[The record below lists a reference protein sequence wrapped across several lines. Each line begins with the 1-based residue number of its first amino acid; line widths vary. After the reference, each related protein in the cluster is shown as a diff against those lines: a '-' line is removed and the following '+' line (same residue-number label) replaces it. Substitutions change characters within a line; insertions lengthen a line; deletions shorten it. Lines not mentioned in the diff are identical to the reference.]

1 MTPELDSLAEAR
13 RRVAA
18 VYSAETFSRLAGA
31 WRELLTEHLDS
42 VTNARGRVLNWN
54 DPPANIQAAGELLDA
69 GNSEAAFDLSRTE
82 QRFRE
87 LAGEALAR
95 GQNLHDPRYIG
106 HQVPPPSPV
115 AGLFDSL
122 GTVTNQVMA
131 VYEMGPW
138 ATAVERALIERWGQ
152 ALGYQAGT
160 FAGLITSGGSLANL
174 TALLTARNIALDRC
188 FETGVRDE
196 HRPALV
202 VQADAHYC
210 IARSAGILGL
220 GTDSIIK
227 APLDAQ
233 RRMDPHGL
241 DLILNR
247 LADEGRKVVAVVACA
262 GATPTG
268 AFDPLDAI
276 ADVCERRK
284 VWFHVDAA
292 HGGGAAFSNR
302 HRHLLRGTAR
312 ADSIICDAHK
322 MLFTP
327 ALCAFVFYKNRE
339 HRFEAFRQTAP
350 YLFDPSNP
358 GAAEYDCGLM
368 TIECTK
374 RAAAYGLWGLWSLC
388 GSSLFGDF
396 VDVTFETTRELYEL
410 LQAAEDFEP
419 LHEPQ
424 SNILVFRYVPERL
437 RSADLESLG
446 NFNREVRRRLILSGR
461 YYITQTTLNGG
472 GAMRC
477 TVMNPLTGRAE
488 LEGLMEAIREF
499 GSEVLWGPSRLAART
514 S

>member
-1 MTPELDSLAEAR
+1 MKPETDPLADSR

-18 VYSAETFSRLAGA
+18 VYSPDTFSKLATA
-31 WRELLTEHLDS
+31 WTQLLAKHLRS
-42 VTNARGRVLNWN
+42 VMASEERVLNWN
-54 DPPANIQAAGELLDA
+54 DPLVNIAAAGDFLDGGDPRDIIDVVRA
-69 GNSEAAFDLSRTE
+69 ES
-82 QRFRE
+82 RFRE
-87 LAGEALAR
+87 LASESLKR

-106 HQVPPPSPV
+106 HQVPPPSPI

-122 GTVTNQVMA
+122 GAVTNQVMA

-152 ALGYQAGT
+152 ALGYAAGT

-174 TALLTARNIALDRC
+174 TALLTARNVALEGC
-188 FETGVRDE
+188 SETGVRPE

-202 VQADAHYC
+202 VQGDAHYC
-210 IARSAGILGL
+210 IARSAAILGL
-220 GTDSIIK
+220 GTDCIVR
-227 APLDAQ
+227 APLDDD
-233 RRMDPHGL
+233 RRMDPVEL
-241 DLILNR
+241 DRIVDSLQR
-247 LADEGRKVVAVVACA
+247 DGRKVIAVVACS

-268 AFDPLDAI
+268 AFDPLDHI
-276 ADVCERRK
+276 ADVCENRG

-292 HGGGAAFSNR
+292 HGGGTAFSER
-302 HRHLLRGTAR
+302 HRHLLTGADR

-327 ALCAFVFYKNRE
+327 ALCAFVFYKNPA
-339 HRFEAFRQTAP
+339 HRFEAFRQQAP
-350 YLFDPSNP
+350 YLFDPSAP

-396 VDVTFETTRELYEL
+396 VDVTFATARTLYEMVL
-410 LQAAEDFEP
+410 AADDFEP

-424 SNILVFRYVPERL
+424 SNILVFRYVPSEL
-437 RSADLESLG
+437 KTADVQSVG
-446 NFNREVRRRLILSGR
+446 QFNREVRRRLIHSGQ

-477 TVMNPLTGRAE
+477 TVMNPLTGTKELLGMLDQVRAI
-488 LEGLMEAIREF
+488 GV
-499 GSEVLWGPSRLAART
+499 SVLRDDGQAPID
-514 S
+514 

>member
-1 MTPELDSLAEAR
+1 VTTERDPLADAR

-18 VYSAETFSRLAGA
+18 AYSPETFSRLAQA
-31 WRELLTEHLDS
+31 WEELLTRHLRS
-42 VTNARGRVLNWN
+42 VTTSQEKVLNWN
-54 DPPANIQAAGELLDA
+54 DPAINIEAAGAFLDA
-69 GNSEAAFDLSRTE
+69 GRAADGIDPERAEL
-82 QRFRE
+82 RFRE
-87 LAGEALAR
+87 LAAESLAR

-106 HQVPPPSPV
+106 HQVPPPSPI

-138 ATAVERALIERWGQ
+138 ATAVERALIQRWGQ
-152 ALGYQAGT
+152 ALGYPPGT

-174 TALLTARNIALDRC
+174 TALLTARNVALEGC
-188 FETGVRDE
+188 FESGVTNR

-227 APLDAQ
+227 APLDDR
-233 RRMDPHGL
+233 RRMDPEQL
-241 DLILNR
+241 DQILR
-247 LADEGRKVVAVVACA
+247 QLEKEGRKVVAVVACA

-268 AFDPLDAI
+268 AFDPLDQI
-276 ADVCERRK
+276 ADLCERRR
-284 VWFHVDAA
+284 VWMHVDAA
-292 HGGGAAFSNR
+292 HGGGTAFSNR
-302 HRHLLRGTAR
+302 HRHRLRGAER

-327 ALCAFVFYKNRE
+327 ALCAFVFYKQRE

-388 GSSLFGDF
+388 GSSLFADL
-396 VDVTFETTRELYEL
+396 VDVTFETTRELYEML
-410 LQAAEDFEP
+410 LAAEDFEP

-424 SNILVFRYVPERL
+424 SNILVFRYVPDAL
-437 RSADLESLG
+437 RQADVETLG
-446 NFNREVRRRLILSGR
+446 QFNRDVRKRLIHSGEF
-461 YYITQTTLNGG
+461 YITQTTLNGG

-477 TVMNPLTGRAE
+477 TVMNPLTGRRE
-488 LEGLMEAIREF
+488 LEAMLQAIRKIGREM
-499 GSEVLWGPSRLAART
+499 SE
-514 S
+514 

>member
-1 MTPELDSLAEAR
+1 MTTERDPLADAR

-18 VYSAETFSRLAGA
+18 AYSPETFSRLADA
-31 WRELLTEHLDS
+31 WGELLTRHLRS
-42 VTNARGRVLNWN
+42 ITTSQERVLNWS
-54 DPPANIQAAGELLDA
+54 DPPLNIEAAGAILDA
-69 GNSEAAFDLSRTE
+69 GDPADGLDVDRAE

-87 LAGEALAR
+87 LAGEALSR

-106 HQVPPPSPV
+106 HQVPPPSPI

-122 GTVTNQVMA
+122 GAVTNQVMA

-174 TALLTARNIALDRC
+174 TALLTARNVALEDC
-188 FETGVRDE
+188 FETGVRNE

-220 GTDSIIK
+220 GTESIIK
-227 APLDAQ
+227 APLDDQ
-233 RRMDPHGL
+233 RRMDPAEL
-241 DLILNR
+241 ARILQDLKK
-247 LADEGRKVVAVVACA
+247 DGRRVVAVVAGA

-268 AFDPLDAI
+268 AFDPLDRI
-276 ADVCERRK
+276 ADVCEKHR
-284 VWFHVDAA
+284 VWFHIDAA
-292 HGGGAAFSNR
+292 HGGGAAFSER
-302 HRHLLRGTAR
+302 HRHLLRGAER

-327 ALCAFVFYKNRE
+327 ALCAFVFYKKRE
-339 HRFEAFRQTAP
+339 HRFEAFRQSAP

-388 GSSLFGDF
+388 GSSIFGDF
-396 VDVTFETTRELYEL
+396 VDVTFQTARELYDML
-410 LQAAEDFEP
+410 RAADDFEP

-424 SNILVFRYVPERL
+424 SNILVFRYVPAEL
-437 RSADLESLG
+437 RTADVETLG
-446 NFNREVRRRLILSGR
+446 QFNRDVRKRLIHSGQF
-461 YYITQTTLNGG
+461 YITQTTLHGG

-477 TVMNPLTGRAE
+477 TVMNPLTGRRE
-488 LEGLMEAIREF
+488 LEGLLSAIRKL
-499 GSEVLWGPSRLAART
+499 GQDMLARH
-514 S
+514 

>member
-1 MTPELDSLAEAR
+1 VTTERDPLAEAR
-13 RRVAA
+13 RRVAN
-18 VYSAETFSRLAGA
+18 VYSPETFSRLAEA
-31 WRELLTEHLDS
+31 WSELLTRHLRS
-42 VTNARGRVLNWN
+42 VTTSQERVLNWN
-54 DPPANIQAAGELLDA
+54 DPPLNIEAAGAYLDA
-69 GNSEAAFDLSRTE
+69 GEPQDGIDLARAE
-82 QRFRE
+82 RRFRE
-87 LAGEALAR
+87 LASEALAR

-106 HQVPPPSPV
+106 HQVPPPSPI

-138 ATAVERALIERWGQ
+138 ATAVERALIQRWGE
-152 ALGYQAGT
+152 AIGYPSST

-174 TALLTARNIALDRC
+174 TALLTARNIALEGC
-188 FETGVRDE
+188 FETGIRNG

-227 APLDAQ
+227 APLDDQ
-233 RRMDPHGL
+233 RRMDPELL
-241 DLILNR
+241 DRILR
-247 LADEGRKVVAVVACA
+247 QLHEEGRKVIAVVACA

-268 AFDPLDAI
+268 AFDPLEKI
-276 ADVCERRK
+276 ADICEQRS
-284 VWFHVDAA
+284 VWMHVDAA
-292 HGGGAAFSNR
+292 HGGGTAFSER
-302 HRHLLRGTAR
+302 YRHLLRGAGR
-312 ADSIICDAHK
+312 ADSVICDAHK

-339 HRFEAFRQTAP
+339 HRFDAFRQTAP

-388 GSSLFGDF
+388 GSSLFGDL
-396 VDVTFETTRELYEL
+396 VDVTFQTTRDLFDML
-410 LQAAEDFEP
+410 RAADDFEP

-424 SNILVFRYVPERL
+424 SNILVFRYVP
-437 RSADLESLG
+437 ADLRDTDVETLG
-446 NFNREVRRRLILSGR
+446 QFNRDVRKRLIHSGQF
-461 YYITQTTLNGG
+461 YITQTTLNGG

-477 TVMNPLTGRAE
+477 TLMNPLTERRE
-488 LEGLMEAIREF
+488 LDGLLSAIRRIGREMLE
-499 GSEVLWGPSRLAART
+499 SPR
-514 S
+514 

>member
-1 MTPELDSLAEAR
+1 VTTETDPLADAR

-18 VYSAETFSRLAGA
+18 LYSPETFSRLACT
-31 WRELLTEHLDS
+31 WSELLTAHLQS
-42 VTNARGRVLNWN
+42 VTHSEEKVLNWN
-54 DPPANIQAAGELLDA
+54 DPPVNIEAAGRFLDA
-69 GNSEAAFDLSRTE
+69 GDSEQGLDLARAE
-82 QRFRE
+82 ERFRD

-106 HQVPPPSPV
+106 HQVPPPSPI

-138 ATAVERALIERWGQ
+138 ATAVERALIERWG
-152 ALGYQAGT
+152 AAIGYPSGT

-174 TALLTARNIALDRC
+174 TALLTARNVALEGC
-188 FETGVRDE
+188 FETGVRRE

-202 VQADAHYC
+202 VQGDAHYC

-227 APLDAQ
+227 APLDDQ
-233 RRMDPHGL
+233 RRMDPGQL
-241 DLILNR
+241 NLILRR
-247 LADEGRKVVAVVACA
+247 LQDEGRKVIAVVACA

-268 AFDPLDAI
+268 AFDPLEPI
-276 ADVCERRK
+276 ADICERRD
-284 VWFHVDAA
+284 VWMHVDAA
-292 HGGGAAFSNR
+292 HGGGTAFSER
-302 HRHLLRGTAR
+302 HWHLLRGAER
-312 ADSIICDAHK
+312 ANSVICDAHK

-339 HRFEAFRQTAP
+339 HRFDAFRQTAP

-388 GSSLFGDF
+388 GSSLFGDL
-396 VDVTFETTRELYEL
+396 VDVTFETTRVLYDML
-410 LQAAEDFEP
+410 RAADDFEP

-424 SNILVFRYVPERL
+424 SNILVFRHIPERL
-437 RSADLESLG
+437 RSVDLEVLG
-446 NFNREVRRRLILSGR
+446 NFNREVRKRLIHSGR
-461 YYITQTTLNGG
+461 FYITQTTLNGA

-477 TVMNPLTGRAE
+477 TVMNPLTGQRE
-488 LEGLMEAIREF
+488 LQELLEAIREIGREIEDSF
-499 GSEVLWGPSRLAART
+499 L
-514 S
+514 

>member
-1 MTPELDSLAEAR
+1 
-13 RRVAA
+13 
-18 VYSAETFSRLAGA
+18 
-31 WRELLTEHLDS
+31 
-42 VTNARGRVLNWN
+42 
-54 DPPANIQAAGELLDA
+54 
-69 GNSEAAFDLSRTE
+69 
-82 QRFRE
+82 
-87 LAGEALAR
+87 
-95 GQNLHDPRYIG
+95 
-106 HQVPPPSPV
+106 
-115 AGLFDSL
+115 
-122 GTVTNQVMA
+122 VMA

-152 ALGYQAGT
+152 AIGYAPGT
-160 FAGLITSGGSLANL
+160 CAGLITSGGSLANL
-174 TALLTARNIALDRC
+174 TALLTARNVALDGC
-188 FETGVRDE
+188 FERGINRDS
-196 HRPALV
+196 RPVLI

-227 APLDAQ
+227 APLDDQ
-233 RRMDPHGL
+233 RRMDPAQL
-241 DLILNR
+241 ESILKR
-247 LADEGRKVVAVVACA
+247 VMDEGRTVVAVVACA

-268 AFDPLDAI
+268 AFDLLEAI
-276 ADVCERRK
+276 ADICERFG
-284 VWFHVDAA
+284 VWLHIDAA
-292 HGGGAAFSNR
+292 HGGGAAFSPA
-302 HRHLLRGTAR
+302 HRHLLRGAGR

-396 VDVTFETTRELYEL
+396 VDVTFATTRELHEML
-410 LQAAEDFEP
+410 RAADDFEP

-424 SNILVFRYVPERL
+424 SNILVFRYIPAEL
-437 RSADLESLG
+437 KTADVETIG
-446 NFNREVRRRLILSGR
+446 QFNRDVRRRLIHSGR

-477 TVMNPLTGRAE
+477 TVMNPLTGRQE
-488 LEGLMEAIREF
+488 LEGLLAAIREL
-499 GSEVLWGPSRLAART
+499 GKEMLPRA
-514 S
+514 

>member
-1 MTPELDSLAEAR
+1 MMDMDFVSAAR

-18 VYSAETFSRLAGA
+18 VYSPAMFDRLAGA
-31 WRELLTEHLDS
+31 WKQLLTEHLGS
-42 VTNARGRVLNWN
+42 VTRSQERVLNWN
-54 DPPANIQAAGELLDA
+54 EPPDNIAEAGRILD
-69 GNSEAAFDLSRTE
+69 SQREAAFVVEEVE

-87 LAGEALAR
+87 LAGTALAR

-152 ALGYQAGT
+152 ALGYPAGR

-174 TALLTARNIALDRC
+174 TALLTARNVALPHC
-188 FETGVRDE
+188 FERGLREED
-196 HRPALV
+196 RPVLI
-202 VQADAHYC
+202 VQGDAHYC

-220 GTDSIIK
+220 GTECILK
-227 APLDAQ
+227 APLDDR
-233 RRMDPHGL
+233 RRMDAAAL
-241 DLILNR
+241 RRIIR
-247 LADEGRKVVAVVACA
+247 EQQAEGKTIVAVVACA

-268 AFDPLDAI
+268 AFDPLEEIGAI
-276 ADVCERRK
+276 CEEAG

-292 HGGGAAFSNR
+292 HGGGAAFSSR
-302 HRHLLRGTAR
+302 HRHLLRGAQR

-327 ALCAFVFYKNRE
+327 ALCAFVLYKRRE
-339 HRFEAFRQTAP
+339 HRFDAFRQTAP

-374 RAAAYGLWGLWSLC
+374 RAAAYGLWGLWSLF
-388 GSSLFGDF
+388 GSSIFGDF
-396 VDVTFETTRELYEL
+396 VDVTFATARRLFEMLRE
-410 LQAAEDFEP
+410 ADDFEP
-419 LHEPQ
+419 LHEPE
-424 SNILVFRYVPERL
+424 SNIVVFRYIPRELRGAEIERV
-437 RSADLESLG
+437 G
-446 NFNREVRRRLILSGR
+446 QFNRDVRRRLIHSGR

-477 TVMNPLTGRAE
+477 TVMNPLTGETE
-488 LEGLMEAIREF
+488 LAGLLAAIRET
-499 GSEVLWGPSRLAART
+499 GREVLAS

>member
-1 MTPELDSLAEAR
+1 VTTDRDPLADAR

-18 VYSAETFSRLAGA
+18 VYSPETFSRLADA
-31 WRELLTEHLDS
+31 WGELLTTHLRS
-42 VTNARGRVLNWN
+42 VTASQEKVLNWN
-54 DPPANIQAAGELLDA
+54 EPPVNIEAAGAFLDA
-69 GNSEAAFDLSRTE
+69 GEPADGLDVDRAER
-82 QRFRE
+82 RFRE
-87 LAGEALAR
+87 LANEALSR

-106 HQVPPPSPV
+106 HQVPPPSPI

-122 GTVTNQVMA
+122 GAVTNQVMA

-152 ALGYQAGT
+152 ALGYPAGT

-174 TALLTARNIALDRC
+174 TALLTARNVALGNC
-188 FETGVRDE
+188 FETGIRNE
-196 HRPALV
+196 HRTALV

-220 GTDSIIK
+220 GTNSIIK
-227 APLDAQ
+227 APLDDQ
-233 RRMDPHGL
+233 RRMDPNQLNH
-241 DLILNR
+241 ILKQLR
-247 LADEGRKVVAVVACA
+247 EEGRKVIAVVACA

-268 AFDPLDAI
+268 AFDPLDRI
-276 ADVCERRK
+276 ADICERRE
-284 VWFHVDAA
+284 VWMHVDAA
-292 HGGGAAFSNR
+292 HGGGAAFSQ
-302 HRHLLRGTAR
+302 HHWHLLRGAER

-327 ALCAFVFYKNRE
+327 ALCAFVFYKKRE
-339 HRFEAFRQTAP
+339 HRFEAFRQSAP

-388 GSSLFGDF
+388 GSSLFGDL
-396 VDVTFETTRELYEL
+396 VDVTFETTRELYDML
-410 LQAAEDFEP
+410 RVAEDFEP

-424 SNILVFRYVPERL
+424 SNILVFRYVPEEL
-437 RSADLESLG
+437 RDADIETLG
-446 NFNREVRRRLILSGR
+446 QFNRDVRKHLIHSGQF
-461 YYITQTTLNGG
+461 YITQTTLNGG

-477 TVMNPLTGRAE
+477 TLMNPLTGRRE
-488 LEGLMEAIREF
+488 LEGLIQAIRQLGTELLPV
-499 GSEVLWGPSRLAART
+499 S
-514 S
+514 

>member
-1 MTPELDSLAEAR
+1 VTTELDPLADAR

-18 VYSAETFSRLAGA
+18 VYSAETFSRLSEA
-31 WRELLTEHLDS
+31 WREQLTAHLAS
-42 VTNARGRVLNWN
+42 VTNSRERVLNWN
-54 DPPANIQAAGELLDA
+54 DPPANIRTAGELLDA
-69 GNSEAAFDLSRTE
+69 GNAQGGFELAGMAE
-82 QRFRE
+82 RFRD
-87 LAGEALAR
+87 LAGEALRR

-106 HQVPPPSPV
+106 HQVPPPSPI

-152 ALGYQAGT
+152 AIGYAPGT
-160 FAGLITSGGSLANL
+160 CAGLITSGGSLANL
-174 TALLTARNIALDRC
+174 TALLTARNVALEGC
-188 FETGVRDE
+188 FESGIRSDA
-196 HRPALV
+196 RPVLI
-202 VQADAHYC
+202 VQGDSHYS

-220 GTDSIIK
+220 GTDSIVK
-227 APLDAQ
+227 APLDDR
-233 RRMDPHGL
+233 RRMDPVQL
-241 DLILNR
+241 RAIVKQLQNDNR
-247 LADEGRKVVAVVACA
+247 KIVAVVACA

-276 ADVCERRK
+276 ADVCEEAG
-284 VWFHVDAA
+284 VWLHVDAA
-292 HGGGAAFSNR
+292 HGGGTAFSET
-302 HRHLLRGTAR
+302 HRHLLRGAGR
-312 ADSIICDAHK
+312 ADSVICDAHK

-339 HRFEAFRQTAP
+339 HRFDAFRQTAP

-388 GSSLFGDF
+388 GSALFGDF
-396 VDVTFETTRELYEL
+396 VDVTFATTRALYGMMVE
-410 LQAAEDFEP
+410 AGDFEP
-419 LHEPQ
+419 LHDPQ
-424 SNILVFRYVPERL
+424 SNILVFRYVPAAMK
-437 RSADLESLG
+437 SADVEVVG
-446 NFNREVRRRLILSGR
+446 QFNREVRRRLIHSGE

-477 TVMNPLTGRAE
+477 TVMNPLTGRRE
-488 LEGLMEAIREF
+488 LEGLLEAVRRV
-499 GSEVLWGPSRLAART
+499 GSEVVG
-514 S
+514 

>member
-1 MTPELDSLAEAR
+1 MTTELDPLADAR

-18 VYSAETFSRLAGA
+18 VYSAETFSVLAGA
-31 WRELLTEHLDS
+31 WREQLTAHLES
-42 VTNARGRVLNWN
+42 VTNSRERVLNWN
-54 DPPANIQAAGELLDA
+54 DPPANIRAAGELLDSGKTLGGFELA
-69 GNSEAAFDLSRTE
+69 RMAE
-82 QRFRE
+82 RFRD
-87 LAGEALAR
+87 LAGEALRR

-106 HQVPPPSPV
+106 HQVPPPSPI

-138 ATAVERALIERWGQ
+138 ATAVERALIERWGR
-152 ALGYQAGT
+152 AIGYAPGT
-160 FAGLITSGGSLANL
+160 CAGLITSGGSLANL
-174 TALLTARNIALDRC
+174 TALLTARNVALEGC
-188 FETGVRDE
+188 FESGIRSDA
-196 HRPALV
+196 RPVLV

-220 GTDSIIK
+220 GTDCIVK
-227 APLDAQ
+227 APLDDR
-233 RRMDPHGL
+233 RRMDPSQL
-241 DLILNR
+241 RAIVKQLQE
-247 LADEGRKVVAVVACA
+247 EGRKIVAVVACA

-268 AFDPLDAI
+268 AFDPLESI
-276 ADVCERRK
+276 ADVCEEAG
-284 VWFHVDAA
+284 VWLHIDAA
-292 HGGGAAFSNR
+292 HGGGTAFSET
-302 HRHLLRGTAR
+302 HRHLLRGAGR
-312 ADSIICDAHK
+312 AHSVICDAHK

-339 HRFEAFRQTAP
+339 HRFDAFRQTAP

-396 VDVTFETTRELYEL
+396 VDVTFATTRELYGMM
-410 LQAAEDFEP
+410 QAAEDFEP
-419 LHEPQ
+419 LHDPQ
-424 SNILVFRYVPERL
+424 SNILVFRYVPAAMKA
-437 RSADLESLG
+437 ADVETLG
-446 NFNREVRRRLILSGR
+446 QFNREVRRRLIHSGQ

-477 TVMNPLTGRAE
+477 TVMNPLTGRRE
-488 LEGLMEAIREF
+488 LEGLLEAIRRI
-499 GSEVLWGPSRLAART
+499 GSEVRL
-514 S
+514 